1 MAGKRRN
8 RTPIEQVDDRV
19 LLEGAAEDDADA
31 VRELHRRSAPSAW
44 AFALTICGSPEGAT
58 EAATTGFA
66 NAVAAVR
73 SGVIGPDDAF
83 RPFVLAETRAAAVV
97 QGDHLRSAVG
107 TLVSPDSAMTDAA
120 LAFAELPEAWRSALW
135 LSDVVMLPDDQL
147 EVPLQESTANA
158 EAMVRRARGLLYQH
172 MQRRM
177 EATTIDAECALVTG
191 QLADLLAG
199 DLDDLAAEAVN
210 EHLSA
215 CSACRA
221 RRERLVS
228 ATDRLSGLAP
238 TPPADFERQSL
249 ARWRA
254 DADLPPSHSGQ
265 IPAVPREDG
274 IDDVGDDEPAGDP
287 HAPVPSDEADTLVH
301 HQATTVAAA
310 GEAVADTGEGADL
323 AEPADV
329 PDVVE
334 TAHEPDEV
342 DDEVGTDEVGTD
354 EILDDGGDGE
364 TGGTTEPDDEPEPL
378 VLAAV
383 GSTGGSVFAAADADR
398 FEAPEPKLAGLRNV
412 ATKGPIAETPRRRKI
427 IAAAAAVLVLVA
439 GAALATHE
447 NPSQEVRTAQ
457 GDPGQSHGRFS
468 ESGTTLPPLSAPVPP
483 SIPDLGVGALPS
495 PVLPAGSGSATAG
508 QTGTTAARRSSSG
521 GSSTGGSK
529 SAGGPT
535 GTAAPTT
542 TVPKTTTTARY
553 CVRWLLNRPPANP
566 LEELL
571 TDPCVTWSS

>member
-1 MAGKRRN
+1 
-8 RTPIEQVDDRV
+8 
-19 LLEGAAEDDADA
+19 
-31 VRELHRRSAPSAW
+31 
-44 AFALTICGSPEGAT
+44 
-58 EAATTGFA
+58 
-66 NAVAAVR
+66 
-73 SGVIGPDDAF
+73 
-83 RPFVLAETRAAAVV
+83 
-97 QGDHLRSAVG
+97 
-107 TLVSPDSAMTDAA
+107 
-120 LAFAELPEAWRSALW
+120 SALW

-177 EATTIDAECALVTG
+177 EATTTDPECALVTG

-199 DLDDLAAEAVN
+199 DLDDLGAEAVN

-238 TPPADFERQSL
+238 TAPADFERTSL
-249 ARWRA
+249 ARWRT
-254 DADLPPSHSGQ
+254 DANLPPSHSGQ

-274 IDDVGDDEPAGDP
+274 IGDVGDNEPAGDP

-301 HQATTVAAA
+301 HQVTMVAAA
-310 GEAVADTGEGADL
+310 GEAAVDAG
-323 AEPADV
+323 EPADAAPDVVEPADATDV

-334 TAHEPDEV
+334 TAHEADEFGDDEVGDDEPGDDEPGDDEV
-342 DDEVGTDEVGTD
+342 DDLDEVGTVD
-354 EILDDGGDGE
+354 EAA
-364 TGGTTEPDDEPEPL
+364 DEQQPR

-383 GSTGGSVFAAADADR
+383 GGHGGSAFAAVDADR

-457 GDPGQSHGRFS
+457 GVPGQSHGRFS

-483 SIPDLGVGALPS
+483 SIPDLGVGVLPS

-508 QTGTTAARRSSSG
+508 QTGTTAASRSASGRSSSG
-521 GSSTGGSK
+521 GSNGGGGV
-529 SAGGPT
+529 AGTP
-535 GTAAPTT
+535 APPS
-542 TVPKTTTTARY
+542 TVPQTTTTARH
-553 CVRWLLNRPPANP
+553 CTNWQFGHPQTSLEALLGLN
-566 LEELL
+566 
-571 TDPCVTWSS
+571 PCVAWSS